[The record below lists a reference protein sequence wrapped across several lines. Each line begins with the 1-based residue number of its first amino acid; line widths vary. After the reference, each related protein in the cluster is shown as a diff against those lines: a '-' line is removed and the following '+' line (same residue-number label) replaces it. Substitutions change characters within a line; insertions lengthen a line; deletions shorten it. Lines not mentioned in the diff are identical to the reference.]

1 MQLPGIRNLMLLLV
15 FLAARSLE
23 AGRNISPLWLQA
35 DGRDHPV
42 SVENDTPFPS
52 SRFITGAQWTT
63 PRYYPNPKVQAADIL
78 PVTWARDGFSYAIGD
93 DGSVYGQQGT
103 TVLMRILGRPQFDNN
118 IPAMNFELLGR
129 DIFPYGC
136 PKSVS
141 EKSCYSVGLTVVDDV
156 FYAPT
161 YDNGYPVA
169 GDNYKG
175 HARMDY
181 SPAPLS
187 QTSWIHGKVDFPKV
201 VGSGTVS
208 FVEIGRGVASQD
220 GCSISR
226 FPNGCIYAVVSQGGY
241 QDPNDPNGIDQFI
254 AKYLYLARMPSGTPQ
269 HHYEEVVSPL
279 NWEWFA
285 GFDGSDQPTWV
296 AANDSQLAAKIRS
309 LSYPQEGRAGCGVNT
324 ERCLFWNQPAGRA
337 GHVNYP
343 HMAYDAALQRYLLTF
358 TDYYYRDVQPPS
370 ETGPMVQGG
379 SELIALEAS
388 HPWGPWSFVLRTPYL
403 GSGNAYGPSIP
414 VQWQGQRTDSG
425 QDLWMIWAANFSGCG
440 KPRLV
445 PANLCQGVYGMNL
458 QRLHLTTAGS
468 AGAVAAPWMSQ
479 QVGFA
484 SPGGASWTRDGFL
497 VTGNGNLALR
507 PDPFNQY
514 PNHLAQDAFHFVF
527 QRVNGNGQLEVNLEG
542 GEVRGSAGPDASGG
556 IMVREAVYAIGQ
568 TPDALKG
575 KRLSDGDVFD
585 EAARYVYLGV
595 RRDGSAFLQW
605 RDADQVRREPV
616 RASKCE
622 GGCSLRIV
630 REANRVLAFVSTGQA
645 GWVEAGSH
653 TFSKPLSRAVSL
665 GMVATSDSPNTFPE
679 YATYSARFEGVRLIQ
694 K

>member
-1 MQLPGIRNLMLLLV
+1 MLLLV
-15 FLAARSLE
+15 VLAAHSM
-23 AGRNISPLWLQA
+23 ASGQNISPLWFQA
-35 DGRDHPV
+35 DGRDHPA

-52 SRFITGAQWTT
+52 SRFITGGQWTT
-63 PRYYPNPKVQAADIL
+63 PRYYPNPKVQAADII

-93 DGSVYGQQGT
+93 DGSVYGQKGT
-103 TVLMRILGRPQFDNN
+103 TVLMRILGTPPSDKS
-118 IPAMNFELLGR
+118 IPAMNFKLLGH

-141 EKSCYSVGLTVVDDV
+141 EKSCYSVGLTVVDHV

-161 YDNGYPVA
+161 YDGGYPVV

-181 SPAPLS
+181 SLAPPS
-187 QTSWIHGKVDFPKV
+187 QSSWIHGNVDFPKV

-208 FVEIGRGVASQD
+208 FVEIGKGLASQD
-220 GCSISR
+220 GCSISH
-226 FPNGCIYAVVSQGGY
+226 FPNGCIYAIVSQGGY
-241 QDPNDPNGIDQFI
+241 QDPKDPNGIDQFI
-254 AKYLYLARMPSGTPQ
+254 AKYLYLARTGPGTEE
-269 HHYEEVVSPL
+269 HHYEEVINPL

-285 GFDGSDQPTWV
+285 GFDRSGQPTWV
-296 AANDSQLAAKIRS
+296 AANHPQLAAKIRS
-309 LSYPQEGRAGCGVNT
+309 LSYPQEGQAGCGVDA
-324 ERCLFWNQPAGRA
+324 EQCLFWNQPGARA

-370 ETGPMVQGG
+370 EKGPMVQGG
-379 SELIALEAS
+379 SELIVLEAP

-403 GSGNAYGPSIP
+403 GSGNAYGPSVP
-414 VQWQGQRTDSG
+414 VQWQGERTDAG

-440 KPRLV
+440 KPLLV

-458 QRLHLTTAGS
+458 QKLHLTTADS
-468 AGAVAAPWMSQ
+468 AGAVVAPWMSQ
-479 QVGFA
+479 EVGFA
-484 SPGGASWTRDGFL
+484 SPGSATLLRGTFL
-497 VTGNGNLALR
+497 VKGNGNLASR

-514 PNHLAQDAFHFVF
+514 PDHLANDAFHFVF
-527 QRVNGNGQLEVNLEG
+527 QRVNGNGQLEVKLKG
-542 GEVRGSAGPDASGG
+542 GEPRGGAGPNASGG
-556 IMVREAVYAIGQ
+556 IMVREAVYPIGE
-568 TPDALKG
+568 TPDALRG

-585 EAARYVYLGV
+585 EAARFVYLGV

-605 RDADQVRREPV
+605 RDAGEVMRKSVQ
-616 RASKCE
+616 ASNCAS
-622 GGCSLRIV
+622 GCSLRIV
-630 REANRVLAFVSTGQA
+630 REANQVRAFVSTGQA
-645 GWVEAGSH
+645 GWVEAGSQ
-653 TFSKPLSRAVSL
+653 TFAKPLSREVSL

-679 YATYSARFEGVRLIQ
+679 YATYSASFEGVRLMR